1 MTSSSRA
8 IDLLCRHRRGLGRR
22 ARPTRAST
30 ASSRTTRRAR
40 QLPHALERAAR
51 RERARARTPRPPRA
65 WRTPTSSRSRARAR
79 GRRVRRA
86 ARRAVFPRGGLVS
99 AFAGRRHE
107 RVFGE
112 ASTRK
117 NGPRRRARALQRGP
131 RPHRRGDRRV
141 AAALRRGGE
150 RARDVRGRRRR
161 VRGVGDEAEA
171 PPAPSPPFSGTRPTS
186 PSAAACRSTTV
197 RTRSSGTVCDCR
209 RRGAPASATAPASRD
224 VLERFGDCEL
234 TDSDPWP
241 GWAGDVAVAPRA
253 RRGLPGLIERP
264 QQN

>member
-1 MTSSSRA
+1 MGSIGPRRGRVLRSSRSTPSNSAMTSSSRA

-171 PPAPSPPFSGTRPTS
+171 PPRPLPPLLRY
-186 PSAAACRSTTV
+186 AA
-197 RTRSSGTVCDCR
+197 
-209 RRGAPASATAPASRD
+209 
-224 VLERFGDCEL
+224 
-234 TDSDPWP
+234 
-241 GWAGDVAVAPRA
+241 DVAECGRVPIYYSAHALEWYRL
-253 RRGLPGLIERP
+253 RL
-264 QQN
+264 